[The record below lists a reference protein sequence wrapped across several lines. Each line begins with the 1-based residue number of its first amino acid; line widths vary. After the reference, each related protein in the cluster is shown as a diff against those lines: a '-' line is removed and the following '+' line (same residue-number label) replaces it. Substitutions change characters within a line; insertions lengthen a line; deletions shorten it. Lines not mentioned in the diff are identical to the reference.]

1 MLRVSIK
8 DSEQLVHSEGTLT
21 GLLVDVS
28 YVIGVL
34 YGRIK
39 MSSPEKAEAFRRM
52 LIQSLIEP
60 KSPVWNYDPAQSSG
74 FSACIPIKKRR
85 IKS

>member
-8 DSEQLVHSEGTLT
+8 DGEQLVYSESTLT
-21 GLLVDVS
+21 DLVVDVS
-28 YVIGVL
+28 YVISVL
-34 YGRIK
+34 YDRIK

-52 LIQSLIEP
+52 LIQSLVDP
-60 KSPVWNYDPAQSSG
+60 KSPVWNYDPPSPADFPPVSQS
-74 FSACIPIKKRR
+74 KKRR